1 MGVDIPVGLIWPARA
16 AYASAIIF
24 IAASGGTNLIYGWNK
39 GTDLASSLVWAA
51 VSVGVSIIFALSWP
65 ALSRNVENRSA
76 SRAVL
81 IFVGMLLTGTYS
93 VVAALGSASGGRTEA
108 AAQEGYA
115 SSARARSQAVYDAAR
130 TELAGL
136 QPTRSAGEL
145 ETIIASAKPVCRIV
159 VTQSRRDTV
168 CTKPPALLT
177 ELARAKRRE
186 DLSAKMERA
195 ATDLSSNAPK
205 AANTDATAL
214 VSYLAAVGIHATT
227 DRLNKLLVLLTVLV
241 VECGGGV
248 SLAIAIS
255 LSADARKNRKDEN
268 RDPVT
273 AGNGQTT
280 LVSGSGGHPA
290 ADCPSCRTKD
300 GRAEADTWTGHLP
313 KIPLPAEPLRC
324 PSVVS
329 ASTGQSPDTSSFSA
343 SGVRLLSVLRE
354 RGGVLSGGQRAMA
367 RMLGWSKSRLNEV
380 LHELAS
386 DGAVKLVTGS
396 RGTVVELA

>member
-1 MGVDIPVGLIWPARA
+1 MGVDTPVGLIWPARV
-16 AYASAIIF
+16 AYVSAIIF

-51 VSVGVSIIFALSWP
+51 VSVGVSIIFSLSWP
-65 ALSRNVENRSA
+65 ALSRNVESRSA

-108 AAQEGYA
+108 AAQEGFA
-115 SSARARSQAVYDAAR
+115 SSARARSQAAYDAAR
-130 TELAGL
+130 TELANL
-136 QPTRSAGEL
+136 PSTRSPAEL
-145 ETIIASAKPVCRIV
+145 ETLIASAKPVCRIV

-186 DLSAKMERA
+186 ELSAKMERA
-195 ATDLSSNAPK
+195 ATDLAGNAPK
-205 AANTDATAL
+205 AANTDAAAL
-214 VSYLAAVGIHATT
+214 VSYLAAVGIETTT
-227 DRLNKLLVLLTVLV
+227 DRLNKLLVLLTVMV

-248 SLAIAIS
+248 SLAIAVS
-255 LSADARKNRKDEN
+255 LSADARKSRKAEN

-273 AGNGQTT
+273 AGNGQMTP
-280 LVSGSGGHPA
+280 VSGSVGHLADICPSARTPDTRTAEAPQGGHL
-290 ADCPSCRTKD
+290 S
-300 GRAEADTWTGHLP
+300 
-313 KIPLPAEPLRC
+313 KIPLAAEPLRC
-324 PSVVS
+324 PPVVS
-329 ASTGQSPDTSSFSA
+329 ASTGQSPDTHPFSA

-354 RGGVLSGGQRAMA
+354 RGGVLAGGQRTMA

-380 LHELAS
+380 LHELAEC
-386 DGAVKLVTGS
+386 GAVKLMTGS
-396 RGTVVELA
+396 RGTVVQLA